1 MKKLLII
8 AAIFLGLYMPAPA
21 NEVKG
26 IRHSSSAER
35 TRLVIDTET
44 QPIYQITANT
54 SRPQLVIEI
63 FDTDET
69 PVKISSPNS
78 PFIKSWKADF
88 PNIKKFR
95 LTIDLKYALPAEFY
109 SAQVLENPHRLA
121 VDIAGSGMREEN
133 YAISPGVI
141 WQKRE
146 YFGGPEGY
154 LLWNK
159 LLFDPHDPNISLK
172 LGLASDNMKKNE
184 TVSSITA
191 RKGALAGV
199 NGGYFNMAGG
209 PLGIVM
215 ADGKLLSPHVSRRPP
230 RTVMGMTNN
239 KDISFKRAVAAS
251 GQIKDLTGNTWD
263 NLEFALGGGPT
274 LLKGGKLALTTD
286 AEELGPKGNDI
297 TRHCGRTAVGTT
309 RDGKCV
315 IALASGYSSSHA
327 QGIKLEKMAT
337 LMHNAGAVE
346 AMNLDGGGS
355 VDMAIKGQIA
365 ANGPGAGSYE
375 RPVADMLLVYDARP
389 DSVPASIRLASD
401 NRFLTAD
408 GFSKMKLTAI
418 VRDASGRPVPDGT
431 PVVINAENAMMCP
444 VCYTKNGEATFE
456 LTVPRKVGQAIV
468 KARSGLVSSMLAFN
482 LSAGAPARLSAK
494 ITDIKVQAV
503 KRPAAPNSQDNNSE
517 ESTEET
523 QDPSYSL
530 ESPDNG
536 SNTEIPA
543 DTEEDFP
550 QADPVITLTPTF
562 HAELAVLAEDQ
573 YFNGVGGVPV
583 KASLNEQ
590 ELGTFT
596 TESDG
601 QLFISIDKLTLP
613 ASLLL
618 EAEGTEPVVL
628 EIDEN
633 YLLSH

>member
-1 MKKLLII
+1 MKKLFLI
-8 AAIFLGLYMPAPA
+8 AAIILGLGIPASA
-21 NEVKG
+21 NEVMG

-35 TRLVIDTET
+35 TRLVIDTQD
-44 QPIYQITANT
+44 QPIYQITANS

-63 FDTDET
+63 FDTDEA
-69 PVKISSPNS
+69 PLKLSSPNS

-88 PNIKKFR
+88 PNIKRFR

-109 SAQVLENPHRLA
+109 SVQTLENPHRLA

-133 YAISPGVI
+133 YALTPGI
-141 WQKRE
+141 TWQKRE

-159 LLFDPHDPNISLK
+159 LFFDPHDPNVSLR

-230 RTVMGMTNN
+230 RTVLGMTAN
-239 KDISFKRAVAAS
+239 KDLSFKRAVAAN
-251 GQIKDLTGNTWD
+251 GQIKDLNGNTWD
-263 NLEFALGGGPT
+263 NLELALGGGPT

-297 TRHCGRTAVGTT
+297 TRRCGRTAIGTT
-309 RDGKCV
+309 KDGKCV
-315 IALASGYSSSHA
+315 IALASGYSSSHS
-327 QGIKLEKMAT
+327 QGITLEKIAT
-337 LMHNAGAVE
+337 LMHAAGAVE

-355 VDMAIKGQIA
+355 VDLSLKGQIA
-365 ANGPGAGSYE
+365 ANGPGAGTYE
-375 RPVADMLLVYDARP
+375 RPVADMLLVYDSRP
-389 DSVPASIRLASD
+389 DSLPASIRLVSE
-401 NRFLTAD
+401 NRFLIAD
-408 GFSKMKLTAI
+408 GISRMKLTAI
-418 VRDASGRPVPDGT
+418 VRDASGRPVPDDT
-431 PVVINAENAMMCP
+431 PVVISAENAMSCP
-444 VCYTKNGEATFE
+444 VCYTKNGEAIFE

-482 LSAGAPARLSAK
+482 LSADAPARLSAK

-503 KRPAAPNSQDNNSE
+503 KTPQTGVTDSEDSGQGTDNSAGNNQQAEDAIDSGIGNDPEEAPQDE
-517 ESTEET
+517 
-523 QDPSYSL
+523 P
-530 ESPDNG
+530 
-536 SNTEIPA
+536 I
-543 DTEEDFP
+543 
-550 QADPVITLTPTF
+550 ITLTPTF
-562 HAELAVLAEDQ
+562 HAEAVILAEDK
-573 YFNGVGGVPV
+573 YFNGVEGVPV

-590 ELGTFT
+590 ELGTFK
-596 TESDG
+596 TEADG
-601 QLFISIDKLTLP
+601 QLFITIDKLTLP
-613 ASLLL
+613 ACLLL
-618 EAEGTEPVVL
+618 ETEGTEPVVL